1 MALNELKPYTQAQK
15 QTGDIMKKLTH
26 HLTLVSLG
34 LASCFGSTNLWA
46 QSAANYPDKPVKVI
60 IPFPPGGTLDK
71 IGRMLALKVGE
82 QLGQN
87 FVVENRAGGNGI
99 IGADVV
105 AKANADGYTL
115 LFNAST
121 FVTAPMTMKSVPYKV
136 QTDFTPI
143 AFVASAPLSIAVS
156 NKLGVT
162 DVKGLAAA
170 AKANPGKMNFAVG
183 SIGSAG
189 HLCTVKLE
197 QATGTQITIVPY
209 KGTGPAMTD
218 LVGGQIEGFI
228 DPVLGSVQFHRNG
241 QLKVVGVT
249 SSKRLPNLPDVAT
262 VSETIPDFQC
272 SSWYGL
278 WGPSKLP
285 VDMVQKLNAAV
296 NKALN
301 GEMRDRLIADGIVPA
316 GGSAAEFAKFQADDI
331 AISGKIIADK
341 KIAVE

>member
-1 MALNELKPYTQAQK
+1 
-15 QTGDIMKKLTH
+15 MKKQFTSPLKQITTG
-26 HLTLVSLG
+26 LMLVLSVTSG
-34 LASCFGSTNLWA
+34 WA
-46 QSAANYPDKPVKVI
+46 QSGANYPDKPVKVI

-87 FVVENRAGGNGI
+87 FVVENRPGGNGI
-99 IGADVV
+99 IGADAV
-105 AKANADGYTL
+105 AKSNPDGYTL

-143 AFVASAPLSIAVS
+143 GLVASAPLSIAIG

-162 DVKGLAAA
+162 DIKGLAAA
-170 AKANPGKMNFAVG
+170 LKANPGKFNFAVG

-197 QATGTQITIVPY
+197 QATGSQIAIVPY

-228 DPVLGSVQFHRNG
+228 DPVLGSVQFHRSG

-249 SSKRLPNLPDVAT
+249 SAKRLPNLPDVAT

-272 SSWYGL
+272 ASWYGL
-278 WGPSKLP
+278 WGPAKLP
-285 VDMVQKLNAAV
+285 TDMVQKLNAAV
-296 NKALN
+296 NKALA
-301 GEMRDRLIADGIVPA
+301 GEMRDRLIADGIVPV

-331 AISGKIIADK
+331 ATSGKIIADK

>member
-1 MALNELKPYTQAQK
+1 MKNQFKQTFKLAVVGMAMALA
-15 QTGDIMKKLTH
+15 
-26 HLTLVSLG
+26 
-34 LASCFGSTNLWA
+34 FGGACA
-46 QSAANYPDKPVKVI
+46 QSASNYPDKPVKVI

-87 FVVENRAGGNGI
+87 FVVENRPGGNGI

-105 AKANADGYTL
+105 AKSNPDGYTL

-143 AFVASAPLSIAVS
+143 GLVASAPLSIAIS

-162 DVKGLAAA
+162 DIKGLAAA
-170 AKANPGKMNFAVG
+170 AKANPGKFNFAVG

-197 QATGTQITIVPY
+197 QATGSQIAIVPY

-249 SSKRLPNLPDVAT
+249 SAKRLPNLPDVAT

-272 SSWYGL
+272 ASWYGL
-278 WGPSKLP
+278 WGPAKLP
-285 VDMVQKLNAAV
+285 ADMVQKLNAAV
-296 NKALN
+296 NKALS
-301 GEMRDRLIADGIVPA
+301 GEMRDRLVADGIVPA
-316 GGSAAEFAKFQADDI
+316 GGSAADFAKFQADDI
-331 AISGKIIADK
+331 ATSGKIIADK

>member
-1 MALNELKPYTQAQK
+1 MKNYFPSPLKQISISLILAL
-15 QTGDIMKKLTH
+15 
-26 HLTLVSLG
+26 
-34 LASCFGSTNLWA
+34 GSTVVWA
-46 QSAANYPDKPVKVI
+46 QTSANYPDKPVKVI

-87 FVVENRAGGNGI
+87 FVVENRPGGNGI

-105 AKANADGYTL
+105 AKSNPDGYTL

-143 AFVASAPLSIAVS
+143 GLIASAPLSIAIS

-162 DVKGLAAA
+162 DMKGLAAA
-170 AKANPGKMNFAVG
+170 AKANPGKLNFAVG

-228 DPVLGSVQFHRNG
+228 DPVLGSVQFHRSG
-241 QLKVVGVT
+241 QLKVIGVT
-249 SSKRLPNLPDVAT
+249 SAKRLPNLPDVAT
-262 VSETIPDFQC
+262 VSETIPEFQC

-278 WGPSKLP
+278 WGPAKLP
-285 VDMVQKLNAAV
+285 ADMVQKLNAAV
-296 NKALN
+296 NKALS

-316 GGSAAEFAKFQADDI
+316 GGSTADFAKFQADDI
-331 AISGKIIADK
+331 AASGKIIADK
-341 KIAVE
+341 KIALD

>member
-1 MALNELKPYTQAQK
+1 MKQYFKTPLKLISVSLMMAL
-15 QTGDIMKKLTH
+15 G
-26 HLTLVSLG
+26 
-34 LASCFGSTNLWA
+34 ASSSWA
-46 QSAANYPDKPVKVI
+46 QTAANYPDKPVKVI

-87 FVVENRAGGNGI
+87 FVVENKPGGNGI

-105 AKANADGYTL
+105 AKANPDGYTL

-143 AFVASAPLSIAVS
+143 GLVASAPLSIAIS
-156 NKLGVT
+156 NKLGVS
-162 DVKGLAAA
+162 DIKGLVAAL
-170 AKANPGKMNFAVG
+170 KANPGKMNFAVG

-197 QATGTQITIVPY
+197 QAAGSQIAIVPY

-241 QLKVVGVT
+241 QLKVAGVT
-249 SSKRLPNLPDVAT
+249 STKRLPNLPDVAT

-272 SSWYGL
+272 ASWYGL
-278 WGPSKLP
+278 WGPAKLP
-285 VDMVQKLNAAV
+285 ADMVQKLNAAV
-296 NKALN
+296 NKALS

-316 GGSAAEFAKFQADDI
+316 GGSAADFAKFQADDI
-331 AISGKIIADK
+331 AVSGKIIADK

>member
-1 MALNELKPYTQAQK
+1 MQK
-15 QTGDIMKKLTH
+15 QLTSPLKQLSIGLILALGVTG
-26 HLTLVSLG
+26 
-34 LASCFGSTNLWA
+34 AWA
-46 QSAANYPDKPVKVI
+46 QIAASYPDKPVKVI

-87 FVVENRAGGNGI
+87 FVVENRPGGNGI
-99 IGADVV
+99 IGADLV
-105 AKANADGYTL
+105 AKSNPDGYTL

-143 AFVASAPLSIAVS
+143 GLVASAPLSIAIS

-162 DVKGLAAA
+162 DIKGLAAA
-170 AKANPGKMNFAVG
+170 AKANPGKFNFAVG

-197 QATGTQITIVPY
+197 QATGTQIAIVPY

-228 DPVLGSVQFHRNG
+228 DPVLGSVQFHRSG

-249 SSKRLPNLPDVAT
+249 SAKRLPNLPDVAT

-272 SSWYGL
+272 ASWYGL
-278 WGPSKLP
+278 WGPAKLP
-285 VDMVQKLNAAV
+285 ADMVQKLNAAV
-296 NKALN
+296 NKALT
-301 GEMRDRLIADGIVPA
+301 GEMRDRLIADGIVPV

-331 AISGKIIADK
+331 ATSGKIIADK

>member
-1 MALNELKPYTQAQK
+1 MKNHFSSPLKQISISLILAL
-15 QTGDIMKKLTH
+15 
-26 HLTLVSLG
+26 
-34 LASCFGSTNLWA
+34 GSTGVWA
-46 QSAANYPDKPVKVI
+46 QTSANYPDKPVKVI

-71 IGRMLALKVGE
+71 IGRMLALKIGE

-87 FVVENRAGGNGI
+87 FVVENRPGGNGI

-105 AKANADGYTL
+105 AKSNPDGYTL

-143 AFVASAPLSIAVS
+143 GLIASAPLSIAIS
-156 NKLGVT
+156 NKLGVS
-162 DVKGLAAA
+162 DIKGLAAA
-170 AKANPGKMNFAVG
+170 AKANPGKLNFAVG

-197 QATGTQITIVPY
+197 QATGSQIAIVPY

-228 DPVLGSVQFHRNG
+228 DPVLGSVQFHRSG

-249 SSKRLPNLPDVAT
+249 SAKRLPNLPDVAT
-262 VSETIPDFQC
+262 VSETIPEFQC

-278 WGPSKLP
+278 WGPAKLP
-285 VDMVQKLNAAV
+285 ADMVQKLNSAV
-296 NKALN
+296 NKALS

-331 AISGKIIADK
+331 ATSGKIIAEK
-341 KIAVE
+341 KIALD

>member
-1 MALNELKPYTQAQK
+1 MKNHFSSPLKQILISLILALGA
-15 QTGDIMKKLTH
+15 TG
-26 HLTLVSLG
+26 V
-34 LASCFGSTNLWA
+34 WA
-46 QSAANYPDKPVKVI
+46 QTSANYPDKPVKVI

-71 IGRMLALKVGE
+71 IGRMLALKISE

-87 FVVENRAGGNGI
+87 FVVENRPGGNGI

-105 AKANADGYTL
+105 AKSNPDGYTL

-121 FVTAPMTMKSVPYKV
+121 FVTAPMTMKSVPYKI

-143 AFVASAPLSIAVS
+143 GLIASAPLSIAIS
-156 NKLGVT
+156 NKLGVS
-162 DVKGLAAA
+162 DIKGLAAA
-170 AKANPGKMNFAVG
+170 AKANPGKLNFAVG

-197 QATGTQITIVPY
+197 QATGSQIAIVPY

-228 DPVLGSVQFHRNG
+228 DPVLGSVQFHRSG

-249 SSKRLPNLPDVAT
+249 SAKRLPNLPDVAT
-262 VSETIPDFQC
+262 VSETIPEFQC

-278 WGPSKLP
+278 WGPAKLP
-285 VDMVQKLNAAV
+285 ADMVQKLNSAV
-296 NKALN
+296 NKALS

-331 AISGKIIADK
+331 ATSGKIIAEK
-341 KIAVE
+341 KIALE

>member
-1 MALNELKPYTQAQK
+1 M
-15 QTGDIMKKLTH
+15 MKKQFSSPLKKIA
-26 HLTLVSLG
+26 LG
-34 LASCFGSTNLWA
+34 IMLALGATGAWS
-46 QSAANYPDKPVKVI
+46 QSAASYPDKPVKVI

-87 FVVENRAGGNGI
+87 FVVENRPGGNGI
-99 IGADVV
+99 IGADAV
-105 AKANADGYTL
+105 AKSNPDGYTL

-143 AFVASAPLSIAVS
+143 GLVASAPLSIAIG

-162 DVKGLAAA
+162 DIKGLAAA
-170 AKANPGKMNFAVG
+170 LKANPGKFNFAVG

-197 QATGTQITIVPY
+197 QATGSQIAIVPY

-249 SSKRLPNLPDVAT
+249 SAKRLPNLPDVAT

-272 SSWYGL
+272 ASWYGL
-278 WGPSKLP
+278 WGPAKLP
-285 VDMVQKLNAAV
+285 ADMVQKLNVAV
-296 NKALN
+296 NKALT
-301 GEMRDRLIADGIVPA
+301 GEMRDRLIADGIVPV

-331 AISGKIIADK
+331 ATSGKIIADK

>member
-1 MALNELKPYTQAQK
+1 
-15 QTGDIMKKLTH
+15 MKKSTH
-26 HLTLVSLG
+26 HLSLVSLG
-34 LASCFGSTNLWA
+34 LALCFGSANLWA

-87 FVVENRAGGNGI
+87 FVVENRPGGNGI

-156 NKLGVT
+156 NKLGVS

-228 DPVLGSVQFHRNG
+228 DPVLGSVQFHRSG

-285 VDMVQKLNAAV
+285 ADMVQKLNAAV
-296 NKALN
+296 NKALT

>member
-1 MALNELKPYTQAQK
+1 MKNHFSSPLKQISISLILAL
-15 QTGDIMKKLTH
+15 
-26 HLTLVSLG
+26 
-34 LASCFGSTNLWA
+34 GSTGVWA
-46 QSAANYPDKPVKVI
+46 QTSANYPDKPVKVI

-71 IGRMLALKVGE
+71 IGRMLALKIGE

-87 FVVENRAGGNGI
+87 FVVENRPGGHGI

-105 AKANADGYTL
+105 AKSNPDGYTL

-143 AFVASAPLSIAVS
+143 GLIASAPLSIAIS
-156 NKLGVT
+156 NKLGVS
-162 DVKGLAAA
+162 DIKGLAAA
-170 AKANPGKMNFAVG
+170 AKANPGKLNFAVG

-197 QATGTQITIVPY
+197 QATGSQIAIVPY

-228 DPVLGSVQFHRNG
+228 DPVLGSVQFHRSG

-249 SSKRLPNLPDVAT
+249 STKRLPNLPDVAT
-262 VSETIPDFQC
+262 VSETIPEFQC

-278 WGPSKLP
+278 WGPAKLP
-285 VDMVQKLNAAV
+285 ADMVQKLNSAV
-296 NKALN
+296 NKALS

-331 AISGKIIADK
+331 ATSGKIIAEK
-341 KIAVE
+341 KIALD

>member
-1 MALNELKPYTQAQK
+1 MKNHFSSPLKQISISLILALGA
-15 QTGDIMKKLTH
+15 TG
-26 HLTLVSLG
+26 V
-34 LASCFGSTNLWA
+34 WA
-46 QSAANYPDKPVKVI
+46 QTSANYPDKPVKVI

-71 IGRMLALKVGE
+71 IGRMLALKIGE

-87 FVVENRAGGNGI
+87 FVVENRPGGNGI

-105 AKANADGYTL
+105 AKSNPDGYTL

-143 AFVASAPLSIAVS
+143 GLIASAPLSIAIS
-156 NKLGVT
+156 NKLGVS
-162 DVKGLAAA
+162 DIKGLAAA
-170 AKANPGKMNFAVG
+170 AKANPGKLNFAVG

-197 QATGTQITIVPY
+197 QATGSQIAIVPY

-228 DPVLGSVQFHRNG
+228 DPVLGSVQFHRSG

-249 SSKRLPNLPDVAT
+249 SAKRLPNLPDVAT
-262 VSETIPDFQC
+262 VSETIPEFQC

-278 WGPSKLP
+278 WGPAKLP
-285 VDMVQKLNAAV
+285 ADMVQKLNSAV
-296 NKALN
+296 NKALS

-331 AISGKIIADK
+331 ATSGKIITEK
-341 KIAVE
+341 KIALE

>member
-1 MALNELKPYTQAQK
+1 MKKQVKQSFKLAAVGMAMALA
-15 QTGDIMKKLTH
+15 
-26 HLTLVSLG
+26 
-34 LASCFGSTNLWA
+34 FGGVWA
-46 QSAANYPDKPVKVI
+46 QSASNYPDKPVKVI

-87 FVVENRAGGNGI
+87 FVVENRPGGNGI

-105 AKANADGYTL
+105 AKSNPDGYTL

-143 AFVASAPLSIAVS
+143 GLVASAPLSIAIS

-162 DVKGLAAA
+162 DIKGLAAA
-170 AKANPGKMNFAVG
+170 AKANPGKFNFAVG

-197 QATGTQITIVPY
+197 QATGSQIAIVPY

-249 SSKRLPNLPDVAT
+249 SAKRLPNLPDVAT

-272 SSWYGL
+272 ASWYGL
-278 WGPSKLP
+278 WGPAKLP
-285 VDMVQKLNAAV
+285 ADMVQKLNAAV
-296 NKALN
+296 NKALS

-316 GGSAAEFAKFQADDI
+316 GGSAADFAKFQADDI
-331 AISGKIIADK
+331 ATSGKIIADK

>member
-1 MALNELKPYTQAQK
+1 
-15 QTGDIMKKLTH
+15 MKKQPTSPLKQ
-26 HLTLVSLG
+26 LSIGLILALG
-34 LASCFGSTNLWA
+34 VTGAWA
-46 QSAANYPDKPVKVI
+46 QSAASYPDKPVKVI

-87 FVVENRAGGNGI
+87 FVVENRPGGNGI
-99 IGADVV
+99 IGADAV
-105 AKANADGYTL
+105 AKSNPDGYTL

-143 AFVASAPLSIAVS
+143 GLVASAPLSIAIG

-162 DVKGLAAA
+162 DIKGLTAAL
-170 AKANPGKMNFAVG
+170 KANPGKFNFAVG

-197 QATGTQITIVPY
+197 QATGSQIAIVPY

-228 DPVLGSVQFHRNG
+228 DPVLGSVQFHRSG

-249 SSKRLPNLPDVAT
+249 SAKRLPNLPDVAT

-272 SSWYGL
+272 ASWYGL
-278 WGPSKLP
+278 WGPAKLP
-285 VDMVQKLNAAV
+285 ADMVQKLNAAV
-296 NKALN
+296 NKALT
-301 GEMRDRLIADGIVPA
+301 GEMRDRLIADGIVPV

-331 AISGKIIADK
+331 AASGKIIADK

>member
-1 MALNELKPYTQAQK
+1 MKNYFSSPLKQISISLILAL
-15 QTGDIMKKLTH
+15 
-26 HLTLVSLG
+26 
-34 LASCFGSTNLWA
+34 GSTGVWA
-46 QSAANYPDKPVKVI
+46 QTSANYPDKPVKVI

-87 FVVENRAGGNGI
+87 FVVENRPGGNGI

-105 AKANADGYTL
+105 AKSNPDGYTL

-143 AFVASAPLSIAVS
+143 GLIASAPLSIAIS

-162 DVKGLAAA
+162 DVKGLATA
-170 AKANPGKMNFAVG
+170 AKANPGKLNFAVG

-197 QATGTQITIVPY
+197 QATGTQIAIVPY

-228 DPVLGSVQFHRNG
+228 DPVLGSVQFHRSG

-249 SSKRLPNLPDVAT
+249 SAKRLPNLPDVAT
-262 VSETIPDFQC
+262 VSETIPEFQC

-278 WGPSKLP
+278 WGPAKLP
-285 VDMVQKLNAAV
+285 ADMVQKLNAAV
-296 NKALN
+296 NKALS
-301 GEMRDRLIADGIVPA
+301 GEMRDRLIEDGIVPA
-316 GGSAAEFAKFQADDI
+316 GGSAVEFAKFQADDI
-331 AISGKIIADK
+331 ATSGKIIADK
-341 KIAVE
+341 KIALE

>member
-1 MALNELKPYTQAQK
+1 MKNQFKQTFKLAAVGIAMALA
-15 QTGDIMKKLTH
+15 
-26 HLTLVSLG
+26 
-34 LASCFGSTNLWA
+34 FGGAWA
-46 QSAANYPDKPVKVI
+46 QSASNYPDKPVKVI

-87 FVVENRAGGNGI
+87 FVVENRPGGNGI
-99 IGADVV
+99 IGADAV
-105 AKANADGYTL
+105 AKSNPDGYTL

-143 AFVASAPLSIAVS
+143 GMVASAPLSIAIS

-162 DVKGLAAA
+162 DIKGLAAA
-170 AKANPGKMNFAVG
+170 AKANPGKFNFAVG

-197 QATGTQITIVPY
+197 QATGSQIAIVPY

-249 SSKRLPNLPDVAT
+249 SAKRLPNLPDVAT

-272 SSWYGL
+272 ASWYGL
-278 WGPSKLP
+278 WGPAKLP
-285 VDMVQKLNAAV
+285 ADMVQKLNAAV
-296 NKALN
+296 NKALS
-301 GEMRDRLIADGIVPA
+301 GEMRDRLLADGIVPG
-316 GGSAAEFAKFQADDI
+316 GGSAADFAKFQADDI
-331 AISGKIIADK
+331 ATSGKIISDK

>member
-1 MALNELKPYTQAQK
+1 
-15 QTGDIMKKLTH
+15 MKKMTH

-34 LASCFGSTNLWA
+34 LALCFGSANLWA

-71 IGRMLALKVGE
+71 IGRMLALKMGE

-87 FVVENRAGGNGI
+87 FVVENRPGGNGI

-105 AKANADGYTL
+105 AKSNADGYTL

-156 NKLGVT
+156 NKLGVS

-170 AKANPGKMNFAVG
+170 AKANSGKMNFAVG

-228 DPVLGSVQFHRNG
+228 DPVLGSVQFHRSG

-296 NKALN
+296 NKALS

-341 KIAVE
+341 KIALD

>member
-1 MALNELKPYTQAQK
+1 MKNHFSSPLKQISISLILALGA
-15 QTGDIMKKLTH
+15 TG
-26 HLTLVSLG
+26 V
-34 LASCFGSTNLWA
+34 WA
-46 QSAANYPDKPVKVI
+46 QTSANYPDKPVKVI

-87 FVVENRAGGNGI
+87 FVVENRPGGNGI

-105 AKANADGYTL
+105 AKSNPDGYTL

-143 AFVASAPLSIAVS
+143 GLIASAPLSIAIS

-162 DVKGLAAA
+162 DIKGLAAA
-170 AKANPGKMNFAVG
+170 AKANPGKLNFAVG

-197 QATGTQITIVPY
+197 QATGTQIAIVPY

-228 DPVLGSVQFHRNG
+228 DPVLGSVQFHRSG

-249 SSKRLPNLPDVAT
+249 SAKRLPNLPDVAT
-262 VSETIPDFQC
+262 VSETIPEFQC

-278 WGPSKLP
+278 WGPAKLP
-285 VDMVQKLNAAV
+285 ADMVQKLNSAV
-296 NKALN
+296 NKALS

-316 GGSAAEFAKFQADDI
+316 GGSAVEFAKFQADDI
-331 AISGKIIADK
+331 ATSGKIIAEK
-341 KIAVE
+341 KIALE